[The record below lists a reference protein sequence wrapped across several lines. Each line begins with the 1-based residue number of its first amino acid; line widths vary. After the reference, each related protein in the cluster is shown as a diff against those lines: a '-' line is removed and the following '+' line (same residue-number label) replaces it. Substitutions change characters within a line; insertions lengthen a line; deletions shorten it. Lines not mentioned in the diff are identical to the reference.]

1 MGRPVLAAACAALA
15 LLPTSP
21 AAAADFQKS
30 RHLWAT
36 VNVCDT
42 ERNPDTL
49 GVRASMPGSGRKGE
63 TMWMRF
69 RVQYYSER
77 EQLWH
82 NFTAA
87 DGTDS
92 GYIRVGR
99 HARYKARQSGYLFP
113 FSPDAGERYRLR
125 GAVEFQW
132 RRRGRVMRNARELT
146 TAGHRAAVAD
156 PEGYSAATCDIVG

>member
-1 MGRPVLAAACAALA
+1 MGRPVLAATCAALV
-15 LLPTSP
+15 LVPISP

-42 ERNPDTL
+42 QRNPDTL
-49 GVRASMPGSGRKGE
+49 GIRASMPGSGRRGE

-69 RVQYYSER
+69 RVQYYSPSGGM
-77 EQLWH
+77 WH
-82 NFTAA
+82 NFTV

-92 GYIRVGR
+92 GYIKVGR
-99 HARYKARQSGYLFP
+99 HASYKARQGGYLFP
-113 FSPDAGERYRLR
+113 FSPEAGERYLLR
-125 GAVEFQW
+125 GSVEFQW
-132 RRRGRVMRNARELT
+132 RRRRKVMRNARELT
-146 TAGHRAAVAD
+146 TAHRKPTVAD

>member
-1 MGRPVLAAACAALA
+1 MKRPVTAAACALTA
-15 LLPTSP
+15 LLPAP
-21 AAAADFQKS
+21 ASAADFQKS

-49 GVRASMPGSGRKGE
+49 GIRAQMPGSGRKGE

-69 RVQYYSER
+69 RVQYFSLTRQE
-77 EQLWH
+77 WH
-82 NFTAA
+82 NFTG

-92 GYIRVGR
+92 GYVRVARSGR
-99 HARYKARQSGYLFP
+99 HKVRQSGYMFP
-113 FSPDAGERYRLR
+113 FTPQVGDRYVLR

-132 RRRGRVMRNARELT
+132 RKGARVVRNARELT
-146 TAGHRAAVAD
+146 TAGHTPTVSD
-156 PEGYSAATCDIVG
+156 PEGYSEASCEIVG